1 MVLEMYNHYKS
12 KGDHKPMHLMK
23 KHFDIFQEQNVLEL
37 ISLFER
43 PIPFQRKYSRLAKE
57 FYLIKEKNFF
67 EVFKQVKE
75 ILNMTTM
82 YHTL

>member
-43 PIPFQRKYSRLAKE
+43 PSHSKE
-57 FYLIKEKNFF
+57 NTIDVLLRNS
-67 EVFKQVKE
+67 
-75 ILNMTTM
+75 IL
-82 YHTL
+82 